1 MSNLA
6 TSSQNL
12 NSLLTDSKNGLN
24 RITSRL
30 ENTVGNVDN
39 VVLENGNELKSTLK
53 DIQLITS
60 SVDTLVSNLNVV
72 VGNFQNK
79 EKGIGKFLSDDEFFN
94 NMNETLVQIEK
105 LSKNIRKNGVKL
117 NIF

>member
-12 NSLLTDSKNGLN
+12 NLLFTDSKNGLN
-24 RITSRL
+24 RITSKL

-39 VVLENGNELKSTLK
+39 VVIENGNELKSTLR
-53 DIQLITS
+53 DIQTLTT
-60 SVDTLVSNLNVV
+60 SVDTLVGNLNVV
-72 VGNFQNK
+72 VGQFQNK
-79 EKGIGKFLSDDEFFN
+79 DKGIGKFLSDDEFFN

-105 LSKNIRKNGVKL
+105 LSKNIQKKRC
-117 NIF
+117 